1 MMTNNLNAIEKA
13 KTIFR
18 SHQGVL
24 RTMSAI
30 RLGVQPRTLYAMREA
45 GIVEPLGRGLFRLTE
60 LPPLGN
66 PDLVSV
72 ALKAPEGIICLLS
85 ALSFHEITTH
95 IPRSI
100 YLSLRPGMK
109 PPRLDYPP
117 MKIVW
122 FSGKAYSE
130 GREEHTLDGVPVHIY
145 CPEKTVA
152 DCFKYRNKIGLDVA
166 IEALKLCRERKR
178 STVQRLMQYA
188 RICRVDKIM
197 QPYLEAML

>member
-1 MMTNNLNAIEKA
+1 MNTLDALEKA
-13 KTIFR
+13 KAIFQQ
-18 SHQGVL
+18 HHGVL
-24 RTMSAI
+24 RTMTAI
-30 RLGVQPRTLYAMREA
+30 RLGIQPRTLYAMRD
-45 GIVEPLGRGLFRLTE
+45 GKIIEPLSRGLFRLTD

-85 ALSFHEITTH
+85 ALSFHEITTQ
-95 IPRSI
+95 IPRSV

-130 GREEHTLDGVPVHIY
+130 GIEEHHLDGVSVRIY
-145 CPEKTVA
+145 CPEKTIA

-166 IEALKLCRERKR
+166 IEALRLCRERKR
-178 STVQRLMQYA
+178 SNIQTLMQYA
-188 RICRVDKIM
+188 RICRVDKII

>member
-1 MMTNNLNAIEKA
+1 MNNAIEKA
-13 KTIFR
+13 KMIFQH
-18 SHQGVL
+18 HQGVL
-24 RTMSAI
+24 RTMNAI
-30 RLGVQPRTLYAMREA
+30 RLGIQPRTLYAMRDA
-45 GIVEPLGRGLFRLTE
+45 GVIEPLGRGLFRLTD

-85 ALSFHEITTH
+85 ALSFHEITTQ
-95 IPRSI
+95 IPRSV

-130 GREEHTLDGVPVHIY
+130 GIEKHNLDGVPVRIY
-145 CPEKTVA
+145 CPEKTVV

-178 STVQRLMQYA
+178 SSVQKLMQYA

>member
-1 MMTNNLNAIEKA
+1 MNNLNAIEKA
-13 KTIFR
+13 KTIFQH
-18 SHQGVL
+18 HQGVL
-24 RTMSAI
+24 RTMNAI
-30 RLGVQPRTLYAMREA
+30 RLGVQPRTLYAMRDA
-45 GIVEPLGRGLFRLTE
+45 RIIEPLSRGLFRLTE

-85 ALSFHEITTH
+85 ALSFHEITTQ
-95 IPRSI
+95 IPRSV

-122 FSGKAYSE
+122 FNGKAYSE
-130 GREEHTLDGVPVHIY
+130 GIEKHNMDGVPVRIY
-145 CPEKTVA
+145 GPEKTVA

-166 IEALKLCRERKR
+166 IEALRLCRERKR
-178 STVQRLMQYA
+178 SSVQKLMQYA